1 MPATHRI
8 YPNRNEVAQE
18 YTNLVKQF
26 VETRYPRE
34 EYIKCLFNLY
44 EVNPTDNSVT
54 HHEKTYYSS
63 KDGYI
68 YLLVALLTYPY
79 ITFQDL
85 PMYIPLDVYNHML
98 IGLRFPRYEHLCN
111 LSIHPRHCKPIAVEM
126 TTLQQDAHEIAGEDM
141 YSFLL
146 PPYNDKNSFQEI
158 SVFLECRRMEIKVT
172 HVKED
177 VLRFLTFSKIDAEKV
192 QQLLKVSKFRGIETA
207 LNEMYDAL
215 SAEEQADLFW
225 LIHWLDKNN
234 LNYDYTKNE
243 MK

>member
-1 MPATHRI
+1 MTTPHRI

-18 YTNLVKQF
+18 YTHLVKQF
-26 VETRYPRE
+26 VEAKYPRE
-34 EYIKCLFNLY
+34 EYIKCLFDLY

-54 HHEKTYYSS
+54 HMEKIYYPT

-68 YLLVALLTYPY
+68 HLLVALLTYPD

-85 PMYIPLDVYNHML
+85 PIYVPSEVYDHML
-98 IGLRFPRYEHLCN
+98 VGLRFPRYEHICN
-111 LSIHPRHCKPIAVEM
+111 LSIHPRHRKPIAVEM
-126 TTLQQDAHEIAGEDM
+126 TTLQQDAREIAGEDM

-146 PPYNDKNSFQEI
+146 PPSHQQGAFQELA
-158 SVFLECRRMEIKVT
+158 VYLECRRMEIKVT

-177 VLRFLTFSKIDAEKV
+177 ALRFLTFSKIDAEKV
-192 QQLLKVSKFRGIETA
+192 QQLLNVSDFRGIETA

>member
-1 MPATHRI
+1 MLTPHRI
-8 YPNRNEVAQE
+8 YPNRSEVAQE
-18 YTNLVKQF
+18 YNNLVKQF
-26 VETRYPRE
+26 VETKYPRE
-34 EYIKCLFNLY
+34 EYIKCLFDLY

-68 YLLVALLTYPY
+68 HLLVALLTYPD

-98 IGLRFPRYEHLCN
+98 IGLRFPRYEHICK
-111 LSIHPRHCKPIAVEM
+111 LSINPRHRKPIAVEM
-126 TTLQQDAHEIAGEDM
+126 TTLQQDAREIAGEDM

-158 SVFLECRRMEIKVT
+158 SVFLECRKMEIKVT

-177 VLRFLTFSKIDAEKV
+177 ALRFLTFNKIDAEKV
-192 QQLLKVSKFRGIETA
+192 QQLLNMSDFRGIETA
-207 LNEMYDAL
+207 LKDMYNAL
-215 SAEEQADLFW
+215 SAEEQSDIFW
-225 LIHWLDKNN
+225 LIHWLDRNDLK
-234 LNYDYTKNE
+234 YDYIRNE